1 MRDVSAVNGD
11 VPVVDFVHFE
21 VGEVS
26 DLQTEIATRR
36 WDELRFDSFTPEKG
50 GVSAPLL

>member
-1 MRDVSAVNGD
+1 MSDVSAVNSY
-11 VPVVDFVHFE
+11 VPVVDFFHFE

-26 DLQTEIATRR
+26 DLKTEIATRR

-50 GVSAPLL
+50 GASAPLL